1 MHNEYTLGYCILIQY
16 RETAMDTE
24 RRFEKMK
31 LENERDQLLR
41 EQKYTDRNIPPP
53 NKQIEDYLK
62 QVVLCEG
69 F

>member
-1 MHNEYTLGYCILIQY
+1 
-16 RETAMDTE
+16 
-24 RRFEKMK
+24 MK

-53 NKQIEDYLK
+53 NKQIDDYLK